1 MMNNEKRKATRLP
14 FFNQQQPIFI
24 LNHDNSVLGAP
35 PFLAVCLFSAA
46 GMPHPLL
53 LLRQECRISFF
64 FCGRNA
70 ASPFTVQRN
79 NLSATWVIPIFCVF
93 FQGRSLFLVIQGILC
108 GGRKSYQHVINT
120 QLFKTQCFIHKY
132 TIVVNIFWN

>member
-1 MMNNEKRKATRLP
+1 LRLP

-53 LLRQECRISFF
+53 LLRQECRISFHGAKKQSF
-64 FCGRNA
+64 HHVGYPYFLRIFPGMVTT
-70 ASPFTVQRN
+70 FGDT
-79 NLSATWVIPIFCVF
+79 LS
-93 FQGRSLFLVIQGILC
+93 FQP
-108 GGRKSYQHVINT
+108 
-120 QLFKTQCFIHKY
+120 
-132 TIVVNIFWN
+132 FWNH